1 MRENWILVNK
11 KESFLKLSEF
21 LDENP
26 LVLRLLANRGI
37 DDINLAKRFLKGT
50 IEDLYDGYLMKDMKK
65 GVSIIKQAIDKKI
78 PYGVYHATNQGYT
91 TWYDFTKAILE
102 KQGIQCKVN
111 PVTTEEYIEMMKI
124 TQAKRPFNSQLSKDK
139 LLAQGI
145 NVPSWEDGLN
155 RYLNE
160 E

>member
-65 GVSIIKQAIDKKI
+65 GVSIIKQAILDNKKI
-78 PYGVYHATNQGYT
+78 IIYGD
-91 TWYDFTKAILE
+91 YDCGARRF
-102 KQGIQCKVN
+102 
-111 PVTTEEYIEMMKI
+111 
-124 TQAKRPFNSQLSKDK
+124 
-139 LLAQGI
+139 
-145 NVPSWEDGLN
+145 
-155 RYLNE
+155 
-160 E
+160 